1 MKIKLTLVT
10 SLIVGFTLSIRCAS
24 SNMDLPQVEDIT
36 ASTGF
41 YVTGPV
47 TSWQTANGIYTAEH
61 LAGQTPQGD
70 LLIFWRQ
77 PDGVGWRV
85 VNVTEITGKR
95 IFSPLTSWQT
105 PNGPYNVELLAG
117 RSPDNDLLV
126 FFWQP
131 DGRDWRVV
139 NVSEITGKQISGSV
153 TSWQTPNGPYNVED
167 LAGRSPDNDLLVFYW
182 QPDGRDW
189 RVVNVT
195 QQTGEKIS
203 GEVVSWQTPNGPYN
217 VEHLAGRSP
226 DNDLLVFYWQP
237 DGRDWRVVN
246 VSNLAGKKIVDA
258 PRAYQILNNK
268 ENVEM
273 IAARGVESELLQFWL
288 KPSRDWQVLDLTEW
302 AGRTIASIPEPWVL
316 SSNSNDLPLEYLA
329 ATNCN
334 NHLLLFRDYAE
345 ERDVVDKM
353 GEPVHGLKRLRGQDR
368 NLLTILWD
376 PHRIDHPAASRQEVE
391 TLLFGDGN
399 SVKSYFLENS
409 GGKFTMKN
417 AGIMGWYDADYSW
430 DLYSREG
437 PYSPELWKG
446 TDRYYLEK
454 VVENGESRY
463 KARYIDNEGFIHGHA
478 HKWTEAIRKA
488 AIDFEFEKYDF
499 NHDGTVS
506 TDELSI
512 LIIIP
517 QTDPFGT
524 NQPVFGRQWPANEP
538 LFVDGV
544 QINTI
549 AEAYIASAPSS
560 HAMPIAH
567 LGTAAH
573 ELSHILLGLGD
584 MYFWFFQPYAAGGY
598 SLMDRHFDA
607 PHLDPF
613 AKLKL
618 GWVQPRLVLRSG
630 QYRLNNVETSG
641 HVWVLANPE
650 RGLSEYF
657 ILENRWGENTFDQRL
672 LDQGLAI
679 WHIIETKEV
688 YGNLPAPPN
697 SDVNQWNEKV
707 LSWEWARRGIRMIRE
722 NGIAPPF
729 VDDKKAL
736 WDDQSAPGMLFWA
749 DGSPSGFSVDYVSK
763 AGAEI
768 MVNIT
773 SALDQRFSEPVPL
786 ECENR

>member
-10 SLIVGFTLSIRCAS
+10 SLIVEFTLSIRCAS

-153 TSWQTPNGPYNVED
+153 TSWQTPNGPYNV
-167 LAGRSPDNDLLVFYW
+167 G
-182 QPDGRDW
+182 
-189 RVVNVT
+189 
-195 QQTGEKIS
+195 
-203 GEVVSWQTPNGPYN
+203 
-217 VEHLAGRSP
+217 HLAGRSP
-226 DNDLLVFYWQP
+226 DNDLLVFFWQP

-273 IAARGVESELLQFWL
+273 IAARGVEGELLQFWW

-353 GEPVHGLKRLRGQDR
+353 GEPVHGLR
-368 NLLTILWD
+368 
-376 PHRIDHPAASRQEVE
+376 
-391 TLLFGDGN
+391 
-399 SVKSYFLENS
+399 
-409 GGKFTMKN
+409 
-417 AGIMGWYDADYSW
+417 
-430 DLYSREG
+430 
-437 PYSPELWKG
+437 
-446 TDRYYLEK
+446 
-454 VVENGESRY
+454 
-463 KARYIDNEGFIHGHA
+463 
-478 HKWTEAIRKA
+478 
-488 AIDFEFEKYDF
+488 
-499 NHDGTVS
+499 
-506 TDELSI
+506 
-512 LIIIP
+512 
-517 QTDPFGT
+517 
-524 NQPVFGRQWPANEP
+524 
-538 LFVDGV
+538 
-544 QINTI
+544 
-549 AEAYIASAPSS
+549 AY
-560 HAMPIAH
+560 
-567 LGTAAH
+567 
-573 ELSHILLGLGD
+573 
-584 MYFWFFQPYAAGGY
+584 
-598 SLMDRHFDA
+598 
-607 PHLDPF
+607 
-613 AKLKL
+613 
-618 GWVQPRLVLRSG
+618 
-630 QYRLNNVETSG
+630 
-641 HVWVLANPE
+641 
-650 RGLSEYF
+650 
-657 ILENRWGENTFDQRL
+657 
-672 LDQGLAI
+672 
-679 WHIIETKEV
+679 
-688 YGNLPAPPN
+688 PN
-697 SDVNQWNEKV
+697 
-707 LSWEWARRGIRMIRE
+707 I
-722 NGIAPPF
+722 
-729 VDDKKAL
+729 
-736 WDDQSAPGMLFWA
+736 
-749 DGSPSGFSVDYVSK
+749 
-763 AGAEI
+763 
-768 MVNIT
+768 
-773 SALDQRFSEPVPL
+773 
-786 ECENR
+786 